1 MADETIIT
9 TAEELAKQLTLTS
22 ELMQQVSQTWK
33 TDRMVLKEI
42 SAKDAREVVYQRLLK
57 ELDAEG
63 LKDYGFWSW
72 EGNRESPR
80 DLLDGAARSMAE
92 MIVLALPKEAMSES
106 LVTRMDL
113 RPYLQLAT
121 EQADRAPNDDNPLT
135 SSIIAD
141 RWNEVQTTGIEAGVT
156 PFGGSRQV
164 GLAPSAAAMAPTTDE
179 NGNPIAVD
187 ASGNPVDQRYATTSP
202 GQVDF
207 GDLSYL
213 LGTGQAAVGQ
223 LTPEQMATP
232 IDVGNIP
239 GTTRPIRTS
248 DPRVKSQALPSGRT
262 MNRTTIGGA
271 MDWMYGLSNQE
282 VLQLQQQL
290 ENAGYYTLVQ
300 YDVESDQMTWTDVKY
315 EQGYAGDQAT
325 RAAWYRA
332 ISDAKA
338 EGKSISDTLV
348 AKRGEFASREQTVR
362 QQMIQARQSEF
373 DKQLGSTRGA
383 ADKIAIDTLGR
394 RLTSEEYVRV
404 RQYLRELQTT
414 RVDDLAGSETGDWM
428 SSAPTTGYTQDEFSQ
443 GVADVIAEP
452 SRENTN
458 LNNWQRIN
466 KSLGI
471 D

>member
-1 MADETIIT
+1 MADESIIS
-9 TAEELAKQLTLTS
+9 TAEDLAKQFTLTA
-22 ELMQQVSQTWK
+22 ELMQQVSKTWK
-33 TDRMVLKEI
+33 ANRLVMTEI
-42 SAKDAREVVYQRLLK
+42 SAKDAREVVYQRLLR
-57 ELDAEG
+57 ELDVAGAEDFFSLPLTG
-63 LKDYGFWSW
+63 GGD
-72 EGNRESPR
+72 SPR
-80 DLLDGAARSMAE
+80 DRLDAAVRKMAE
-92 MIVLALPKEAMSES
+92 TIVLALPKEAMSES

-113 RPYLQLAT
+113 RPYLQLAA
-121 EQADRAPNDDNPLT
+121 EQAEKAPDNRNPLT
-135 SSIIAD
+135 SPIIAN
-141 RWNEVQTTGIEAGVT
+141 RWNEIQTTNLELGVT
-156 PFGGSRQV
+156 PFRGSRQV
-164 GLAPSAAAMAPTTDE
+164 GLAPSAAATSSTTDE
-179 NGNPIAVD
+179 NGNPVAVD
-187 ASGNPVDQRYATTSP
+187 ASGNPVDQRYATTGA

-207 GDLSYL
+207 GDLNYL

-239 GTTRPIRTS
+239 GMERPTRTS
-248 DPRVKSQALPSGRT
+248 DPRVNSRDLPSGRT

-300 YDVESDQMTWTDVKY
+300 YDAESDQMTWTDVKY

-362 QQMIQARQSEF
+362 QQMVQARQSEF
-373 DKQLGSTRGA
+373 DKQLGSSRVA
-383 ADKIAIDTLGR
+383 ADKMAIDTLGR

-404 RQYLRELQTT
+404 RQYLRELQTS

-428 SSAPTTGYTQDEFSQ
+428 SSAPMTGYTQDEFSQ
-443 GVADVIAEP
+443 GVTDVLMPEVEGRMGM
-452 SRENTN
+452 STN
-458 LNNWQRIN
+458 RQMKKW
-466 KSLGI
+466 LGM